1 MYKGI
6 SYITARGGLAE
17 PAAARPLPAFEARA
31 AVRRAGGLATG
42 GRSPAAG
49 GAGRMGGALLQQLG
63 AQPGWLPV
71 RHHPEGDPWGV
82 QGLGGRQR
90 HGAACFPSTRTG
102 TGAIGTAGR
111 SEEHTSEL

>member
-17 PAAARPLPAFEARA
+17 PAAAGTLPAFEARA
-31 AVRRAGGLATG
+31 AVRRAGGLAAG

-63 AQPGWLPV
+63 AQTRWLPV
-71 RHHPEGDPWGV
+71 RHHPEGDTWGA

-90 HGAACFPSTRTG
+90 HGGTSFQSHRTG
-102 TGAIGTAGR
+102 TGAIGPDRKTDV
-111 SEEHTSEL
+111 